1 MNVSGDTCDNFQGQT
16 CVLSNS
22 LKQAFFTPC
31 LWVKI
36 DCEHYEKRL
45 RQEKHALVQLSE
57 NTVSSKNIQR
67 ENNCSLNPWLMMH
80 SHWVISRKQSFFSVI
95 QTPNYPHYVQCSYQV
110 QKTRIYCIY
119 LQRCMVCKQKRI
131 TYNTFLEKSNFL
143 WGLVRIILTTTTTAT
158 TTTTKTTSKKQQ
170 CWNSNAN
177 KMKMYIKI
185 VQWNCNVSNVK

>member
-31 LWVKI
+31 FWVKI

-95 QTPNYPHYVQCSYQV
+95 QTLNYPHYVQCSHQV

-131 TYNTFLEKSNFL
+131 TYNAFLEKSNFL
-143 WGLVRIILTTTTTAT
+143 WGLVRINSYHNNNSNNNNKQQKQQAKSNSVETVMPTKWRCTLRLCSEIVTAT
-158 TTTTKTTSKKQQ
+158 
-170 CWNSNAN
+170 
-177 KMKMYIKI
+177 
-185 VQWNCNVSNVK
+185 